1 MITYQIRWRESS
13 VKKTLKGILWVLFFT
28 FLLLGIPRLSGM
40 IANLFDYQA
49 IDSDGAYAW
58 ISVRHM
64 VQALIFIIFIV
75 VLNIIKPLEYGFGWG
90 NKEVGKKYVLSFT
103 LIFGAGSFVSH
114 LLTIFTNSFEQFPY
128 PLTASNMLG
137 QLSFQLLLSGPSEE
151 LIFRAFAI
159 TMLGIVIKN
168 RVFNG
173 KASVAN
179 IIAAVIFGLA
189 HMRFSFA
196 PFAVV
201 YNPFQVIMAIV
212 LGLFYGDCYEK
223 SKSMYYPM
231 MMHSI
236 SNIIM
241 VGITIIATFILDH

>member
-1 MITYQIRWRESS
+1 M
-13 VKKTLKGILWVLFFT
+13 KKAMKSILWVLFFT
-28 FLLLGIPRLSGM
+28 FLLLAVPRLSGI

-49 IDSDGAYAW
+49 IDPDGAYAW

-64 VQALIFIIFIV
+64 IQALIILIFIV
-75 VLNIIKPLEYGFGWG
+75 ILNIVRPLKYGFGWG
-90 NKEVGKKYVLSFT
+90 NKEVGKKYVVSFT
-103 LIFGAGSFVSH
+103 IIFGAGSLVSH
-114 LLTIFTNSFEQFPY
+114 VLTILTGSFQHFPY
-128 PLTASNMLG
+128 PLAASNILG
-137 QLSFQLLLSGPSEE
+137 QLSFQLFLSGPSEE

-168 RVFNG
+168 RWFKG
-173 KASVAN
+173 KVSAAN

-189 HMRFSFA
+189 HMSFSFA

-201 YNPFQVIMAIV
+201 YNPFQVVMAIV

-223 SKSMYYPM
+223 TKSIYYPM

-236 SNIIM
+236 SNIVM
-241 VGITIIATFILDH
+241 VGLTIIATFVLSR

>member
-1 MITYQIRWRESS
+1 MNK
-13 VKKTLKGILWVLFFT
+13 VLKSILWVLF
-28 FLLLGIPRLSGM
+28 LSLILLGVPRLSGM

-49 IDSDGAYAW
+49 TDPDGAYAW

-64 VQALIFIIFIV
+64 FQALIFVIFIV
-75 VLNIIKPLEYGFGWG
+75 VLNIFKPLEYGFGWG

-103 LIFGAGSFVSH
+103 VIFCAGSFVSH
-114 LLTIFTNSFEQFPY
+114 LLTILTSSFQQFPY
-128 PLTASNMLG
+128 PLTASNIIG

-168 RVFNG
+168 RGFNG
-173 KASVAN
+173 KASAAN

-189 HMRFSFA
+189 HMSFSFA

-201 YNPFQVIMAIV
+201 YNPFQVVMATV

-236 SNIIM
+236 SNIVM
-241 VGITIIATFILDH
+241 VGLTIIATFILSR

>member
-1 MITYQIRWRESS
+1 
-13 VKKTLKGILWVLFFT
+13 
-28 FLLLGIPRLSGM
+28 
-40 IANLFDYQA
+40 
-49 IDSDGAYAW
+49 
-58 ISVRHM
+58 
-64 VQALIFIIFIV
+64 
-75 VLNIIKPLEYGFGWG
+75 
-90 NKEVGKKYVLSFT
+90 
-103 LIFGAGSFVSH
+103 
-114 LLTIFTNSFEQFPY
+114 
-128 PLTASNMLG
+128 MLG

-173 KASVAN
+173 KASAAN

-189 HMRFSFA
+189 HIRFSFA

-201 YNPFQVIMAIV
+201 YNPLQVVMAIV

-223 SKSMYYPM
+223 SQSIYYPM

-241 VGITIIATFILDH
+241 VGITIIATFILYH

>member
-1 MITYQIRWRESS
+1 M
-13 VKKTLKGILWVLFFT
+13 KKALKSILWVLF
-28 FLLLGIPRLSGM
+28 LILILLGVPRLSGM

-49 IDSDGAYAW
+49 IDPDGAYAW
-58 ISVRHM
+58 ISVHHI
-64 VQALIFIIFIV
+64 VQTLIFIIFISI
-75 VLNIIKPLEYGFGWG
+75 LNIFKKFEYGFGWG
-90 NKEVGKKYVLSFT
+90 NKEVGKKYVLYFT
-103 LIFGAGSFVSH
+103 VIFSVGSFVSH
-114 LLTIFTNSFEQFPY
+114 VLMILTSSFQQFSY
-128 PLTASNMLG
+128 PLTASNIIG

-173 KASVAN
+173 KASAAN

-189 HMRFSFA
+189 HMGFSFA

-201 YNPFQVIMAIV
+201 YSPFQVVMAIV

-236 SNIIM
+236 SNIVM
-241 VGITIIATFILDH
+241 VGLSIIATFILSR

>member
-1 MITYQIRWRESS
+1 MGQGESS
-13 VKKTLKGILWVLFFT
+13 INKAIKSIFWVLLFT
-28 FLLLGIPRLSGM
+28 LLLLGVPRLSGM
-40 IANLFDYQA
+40 IAYLFDYQA
-49 IDSDGAYAW
+49 IDPNGAYAW
-58 ISVRHM
+58 ISVHHII
-64 VQALIFIIFIV
+64 QALIFIIFIV
-75 VLNIIKPLEYGFGWG
+75 VLNRFKQFEYGFGWG
-90 NKEVGKKYVLSFT
+90 NKEVGKKYVLSFAVV
-103 LIFGAGSFVSH
+103 FSVGSFVSH
-114 LLTIFTNSFEQFPY
+114 LLTILTGSFRQFPY
-128 PLTASNMLG
+128 PLTASNIIG

-168 RVFNG
+168 RVFHG
-173 KASVAN
+173 KASAAN

-201 YNPFQVIMAIV
+201 YHPFQVVMAIV

-223 SKSMYYPM
+223 SKSMVYPM

-236 SNIIM
+236 SNIVM
-241 VGITIIATFILDH
+241 VGLSVVATFILSR